1 MHALI
6 FQSQDM
12 INLCFYFNESPPTYA
27 YKRYAYIKKTS
38 DFADINL
45 NLEIGWSDLICKK
58 LSKVIRV
65 SKTHFSWLVL
75 FAKTCS

>member
-27 YKRYAYIKKTS
+27 YKRYAYIKIECIILTLLTR
-38 DFADINL
+38 NL
-45 NLEIGWSDLICKK
+45 IIYN
-58 LSKVIRV
+58 
-65 SKTHFSWLVL
+65 
-75 FAKTCS
+75 

>member
-1 MHALI
+1 MLI
-6 FQSQDM
+6 NVM
-12 INLCFYFNESPPTYA
+12 L
-27 YKRYAYIKKTS
+27 IKKTS
-38 DFADINL
+38 GFADINL